1 MALSSQGGTE
11 GLAVSLIYCLQHL
24 DLSLQARGRARAEN
38 SVYSV
43 LAKANTREVTREL
56 LNEDLVELMK
66 RAIQAVQAMPEQ
78 EYFQKVGGRVSVLLC
93 LREAEIQIP
102 KSWDGVV

>member
-1 MALSSQGGTE
+1 MD
-11 GLAVSLIYCLQHL
+11 LA
-24 DLSLQARGRARAEN
+24 LQARGRARAEN

-43 LAKANTREVTREL
+43 LAKANSREVTREL

-78 EYFQKVGGRVSVLLC
+78 EFRQKVGAAVGTGRARQLLPTSTPC
-93 LREAEIQIP
+93 IRLPALFWGSPE
-102 KSWDGVV
+102 SWDGVV